1 MSYCGQNAQHKSWSQ
16 VFMFWLV
23 PHAEKGTLT
32 DMEQEELMML
42 VPPLF
47 SIKDIPEETVY
58 VYLPSWPTLQITII
72 VQVTLL

>member
-1 MSYCGQNAQHKSWSQ
+1 MAKMLSTRVGPRYLC
-16 VFMFWLV
+16 FLLV

-58 VYLPSWPTLQITII
+58 GYLPS
-72 VQVTLL
+72 